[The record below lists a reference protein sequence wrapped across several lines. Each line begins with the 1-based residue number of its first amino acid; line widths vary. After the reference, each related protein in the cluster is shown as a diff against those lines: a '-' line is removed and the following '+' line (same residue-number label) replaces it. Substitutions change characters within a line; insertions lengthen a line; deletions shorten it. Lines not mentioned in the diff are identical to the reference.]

1 MKSKGLFGVRIVARD
16 GIRSTSNCGKEK
28 RFFKCRKGDRMGR
41 TMPNRFVMRRGL
53 FLVNVVKSRLVR
65 RMVRMNLS

>member
-1 MKSKGLFGVRIVARD
+1 MRSKGSFGVRIVARV

-28 RFFKCRKGDRMGR
+28 RFLRCKKGDRMGR
-41 TMPNRFVMRRGL
+41 TMPNRFVMSRGL
-53 FLVNVVKSRLVR
+53 FLVNVVQSRLVR